1 VAAEPRILTED
12 VRTVLRR
19 VVHPDDPDYG
29 ESVQQLA
36 DRAGT
41 STRTVY
47 RVLSGQAGRR
57 RTGPAAISL
66 GLGDSL
72 LVAAGATL
80 AEVRLLYAD
89 GTIEWGP

>member
-1 VAAEPRILTED
+1 MAPEPRILTED

-47 RVLSGQAGRR
+47 RVLSGQAGQRR
-57 RTGPAAISL
+57 SGPPAISL
-66 GLGDSL
+66 SLGDSL

-80 AEVRLLYAD
+80 GEVRLLHAD
-89 GTIEWGP
+89 GAIEWGP

>member
-1 VAAEPRILTED
+1 MASEPRILTED
-12 VRTVLRR
+12 VRAVLRR

-47 RVLSGQAGRR
+47 RVLSGQAGARAS
-57 RTGPAAISL
+57 GPAAISL
-66 GLGDSL
+66 GLGDAL
-72 LVAAGATL
+72 LVAAGAGL
-80 AEVRLLYAD
+80 ADVRLLHAD
-89 GTIEWGP
+89 GTIEYGP